1 MDWIDAIKVLNKI
14 RLINENYIYMN
25 IQTKVYILY
34 YIFDNSY
41 DI

>member
-14 RLINENYIYMN
+14 RLINENYIYIN
-25 IQTKVYILY
+25 IQTKVYIFP
-34 YIFDNSY
+34 FDNNY